1 MTISV
6 INEIPETLHSALAV
20 FLDNHPLWDAD
31 RVTSAALALFLAQQ
45 PGVQDECRADSESVL
60 G

>member
-6 INEIPETLHSALAV
+6 INEIPETLHTALAT
-20 FLDNHPLWDAD
+20 FLDAHPLWDAD
-31 RVTSAALALFLAQQ
+31 RVAEAALALFLAHQA
-45 PGVQDECRADSESVL
+45 GLKNECRSDSESVL

>member
-31 RVTSAALALFLAQQ
+31 RVASAALALFLAQQ
-45 PGVQDECRADSESVL
+45 PVTQDERRATGKSVL
-60 G
+60 D